1 MHPGT
6 RVAVERVIDAMRM
19 NLSTELT
26 VDDMARIAMFS
37 KFHFTRVFQRLTGTS
52 PRRFLSAVRLQEA
65 KRLLTST
72 ELTVA
77 DISLRVGYHSVGT
90 FSTRF
95 TKSVGLSPTAYRQF
109 GGYTPVVLT
118 RRRQLR
124 GNTISG
130 IVHGT
135 PRGLIFMG
143 VFPHRIPEGAPVACR
158 VLDKPG
164 PYQFNGIPSG
174 TFHVLCQ
181 AVAGNPFEL
190 EPEDVVVATA
200 GPVTVFG
207 NGNFRLDPHLQP
219 VSKLDP
225 PVLLALLDSRVE
237 SLRRAGTPGRHARP
251 GHVAGHQTAITIGG
265 SFLDVPSRQQGAAE
279 AMRVS

>member
-1 MHPGT
+1 
-6 RVAVERVIDAMRM
+6 MRL
-19 NLSTELT
+19 NLAKELT

-37 KFHFTRVFQRLTGTS
+37 KFHFTRVFQRMTGIS
-52 PRRFLSAVRLQEA
+52 PRRFLSAIRLQEA
-65 KRLLTST
+65 KRLLIST

-109 GGYTPVVLT
+109 GGYTPIV
-118 RRRQLR
+118 RSRPRQLR

-130 IVHGT
+130 VVHGT

-143 VFPHRIPEGAPVACR
+143 VFPHRIPEGSPVACR
-158 VLDKPG
+158 VLERPG
-164 PYQFNGIPSG
+164 PYQFNGIPNG
-174 TFHVLCQ
+174 TFYVLCQ
-181 AVAGNPFEL
+181 AVAGSPFDL

-200 GPVTVFG
+200 GPVTVSG

-225 PVLLALLDSRVE
+225 PVLLALLDSRME
-237 SLRRAGTPGRHARP
+237 SLRRAGKLSRNAWP
-251 GHVAGHQTAITIGG
+251 AGHPGDHQEAATIG
-265 SFLDVPSRQQGAAE
+265 SPYVEVPARQAGTTEAA
-279 AMRVS
+279 RVSSR